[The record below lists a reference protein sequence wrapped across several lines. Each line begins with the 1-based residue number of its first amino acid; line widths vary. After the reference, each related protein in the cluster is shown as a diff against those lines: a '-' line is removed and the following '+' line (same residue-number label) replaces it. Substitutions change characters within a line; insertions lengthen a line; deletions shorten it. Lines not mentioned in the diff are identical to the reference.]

1 MGAEDVKRDGLSYW
15 IRVGIWLA
23 VSLAGWFLA
32 PGEIITAYGMK
43 IAFIFVGLM
52 FGWICLDLIYPSF
65 LAIILVCFAG
75 TGSANVLFYA
85 GFGSDIVVTII
96 VLTTFCAYA
105 SKVGLDNTIAQWFIS
120 RKFLQNRPWLFVTV
134 FFVLVYLLGIMID
147 IYPTIFLLWPVM
159 YRICDEAG
167 FERRGPFTSYMCF
180 AITFICGLGMLSKPF
195 SAWSLV
201 GLNALSTYLEGY
213 TINYSLYT
221 LYMLIVSAVI
231 VLTYLFIGRFIMRL
245 DLTPLKENKISSVAI
260 NFDGDQKICALFLVI
275 FFIMMYAPSLLPD
288 QWWLTAALQRL
299 GVIGAGA
306 LLLVILGVARKKGL
320 KLANVESLAQLG
332 VPWQIIFLMVGNA
345 VIAGALK
352 SADAGIVPWM
362 GAVFGPLVKGLSPI
376 AFYIVLILIYGIS
389 TQFVHNVVLLS
400 IFTPI
405 ALTFGDLIG
414 ANPIVITF
422 IGIVILSAALAT
434 AGASSRSG
442 LVFGNTAW
450 ISPKWAY
457 FLGVTSVI
465 LVMAAYAIIG
475 IPLAMVMFPF

>member
-1 MGAEDVKRDGLSYW
+1 
-15 IRVGIWLA
+15 
-23 VSLAGWFLA
+23 
-32 PGEIITAYGMK
+32 
-43 IAFIFVGLM
+43 
-52 FGWICLDLIYPSF
+52 
-65 LAIILVCFAG
+65 
-75 TGSANVLFYA
+75 
-85 GFGSDIVVTII
+85 
-96 VLTTFCAYA
+96 
-105 SKVGLDNTIAQWFIS
+105 
-120 RKFLQNRPWLFVTV
+120 
-134 FFVLVYLLGIMID
+134 
-147 IYPTIFLLWPVM
+147 M

-201 GLNALSTYLEGY
+201 GLNALSTYLDGY

-231 VLTYLFIGRFIMRL
+231 VITYLFIGKFIMRL

-260 NFDGDQKICALFLVI
+260 NFDGDQKICALFLII

-288 QWWLTAALQRL
+288 QWWLTIALQRL

-362 GAVFGPLVKGLSPI
+362 GAVFGPLVNGLSPI
-376 AFYIVLILIYGIS
+376 AFYVVLIIIYGIS

-465 LVMAAYAIIG
+465 LVMVAYAIIG
-475 IPLAMVMFPF
+475 IPLAMLMFPF